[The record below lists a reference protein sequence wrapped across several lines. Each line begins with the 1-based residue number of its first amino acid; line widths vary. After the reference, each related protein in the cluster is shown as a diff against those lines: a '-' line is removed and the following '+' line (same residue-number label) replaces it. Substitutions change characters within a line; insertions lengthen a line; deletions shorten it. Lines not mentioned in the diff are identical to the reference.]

1 MKKVLIALFAAIVAA
16 VPITFTGCGEDASS
30 IPEWAVTDDAA
41 KNTVSVVSPA
51 KITTTAPASTAAATA
66 PKTTAAA
73 MTVPATTKATSGS
86 SSQTSSRT
94 DVIIRYGSSTGGS
107 SRTAG
112 ESSAVSSQIPTS
124 SAESSQPATEKGG
137 SFEASDAVFTYYGIS
152 VPLNS
157 DADDALSEFGEP
169 ESVHVDGEKKTY
181 TYDGFTIKTYPL
193 DGEDRVAEIVV
204 SDTTFTTHKGIHFDS
219 SAEDVVAAY
228 GSDHGTL
235 GSYYTYTTDDKESL
249 LFLIEDGVVTGIQ
262 YAYTIS

>member
-1 MKKVLIALFAAIVAA
+1 MDTTSLRFASASLFFASWS
-16 VPITFTGCGEDASS
+16 PIS
-30 IPEWAVTDDAA
+30 ILWAR
-41 KNTVSVVSPA
+41 
-51 KITTTAPASTAAATA
+51 
-66 PKTTAAA
+66 
-73 MTVPATTKATSGS
+73 ATS
-86 SSQTSSRT
+86 
-94 DVIIRYGSSTGGS
+94 
-107 SRTAG
+107 
-112 ESSAVSSQIPTS
+112 S

-137 SFEASDAVFTYYGIS
+137 FFEASDAVFTYYGIS

-169 ESVHVDGEKKTY
+169 ESVHVDGEKKIY